1 MKKLNNM
8 NSKGLKKRRGDDKLV
23 ISLVLIAVGVLLC
36 FVYKDKISE
45 SIGTAVTTLNEK
57 INELFNDQGRGS
69 STGLFIIRDN
79 F

>member
-36 FVYKDKISE
+36 FVYKDKIST
-45 SIGTAVTTLNEK
+45 SIKEAVDQLDTAIK
-57 INELFNDQGRGS
+57 GFFDDK
-69 STGLFIIRDN
+69 STSTSIVLDFLRK
-79 F
+79 

>member
-36 FVYKDKISE
+36 FVYKENIKK
-45 SIGTAVTTLNEK
+45 SIGDAVTILNEK
-57 INELFNDQGRGS
+57 IDNLFNEQGDSS